1 MEEEGGVGGWGGV
14 MEFFFV
20 STRYYGFDIGPFFSF
35 FFLFPFFLLF

>member
-1 MEEEGGVGGWGGV
+1 

-35 FFLFPFFLLF
+35 FFFLLSFFLAILAC